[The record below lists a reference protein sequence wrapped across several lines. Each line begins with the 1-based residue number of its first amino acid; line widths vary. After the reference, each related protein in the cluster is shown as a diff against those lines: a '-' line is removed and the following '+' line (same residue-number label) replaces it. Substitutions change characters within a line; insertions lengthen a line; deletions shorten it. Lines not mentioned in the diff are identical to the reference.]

1 MPEGWDVLVI
11 DDEAVV
17 RDAVR
22 RVLEGEGLSVATA
35 ATGQAGLAS
44 AALSSCRLVL
54 CDLMLPD
61 VTGFDLVATVRGR
74 RPGVPV
80 VVITGYPTSENAL
93 RVVEAGASDFLPKPF
108 TESELLAVVG
118 RAMAATGPPKTRRD
132 A

>member
-1 MPEGWDVLVI
+1 MPDGWDVLVI

-22 RVLEGEGLSVATA
+22 RVLEGEGLAVATT
-35 ATGQAGLAS
+35 ATGQAGLAHV
-44 AALSSCRLVL
+44 ALSSCRLVI

-61 VTGFDLVATVRGR
+61 VAGFDLVAAVRGR

-108 TESELLAVVG
+108 TESELLAAVG
-118 RAMAATGPPKTRRD
+118 RALLATDPSKTRRD